1 MAGVNGVRSPLQ
13 THHGFKKD
21 SRVVPNGITGRR
33 RAGWC
38 CREVAI
44 ACIVVLECKPR
55 GLGASEVR
63 GMFGGAESPL
73 WDAIQYL
80 SLGLIVLWTARL
92 ARVKRRNPLIWGGV
106 ALLLIVV
113 TETLTDVT
121 PVIGMGPMV
130 ALLFLKPPPTA
141 ASAPAPEAVT
151 CPKCHAYHAS
161 GHSFCVNCGWELSRP
176 YVEDPHLTAESPM
189 SGVVEPP
196 TREAARTVAPAA
208 EPEAIKPD
216 PEEPAPEPEPEAQP
230 VAPSADPLA
239 PVTETPLAASPESR
253 EPEGNA
259 AYAGT
264 LAGDSAFSPPE
275 AVAPEA
281 VIPETVTVSASP
293 VFRRPITAA
302 GFTNLGLQLTGEGK
316 FQEAVDQFTKAIALD
331 SLYAEA
337 WAGRAE
343 AYRQLGLGSKAD
355 EDERQLQSLPA

>member
-1 MAGVNGVRSPLQ
+1 
-13 THHGFKKD
+13 
-21 SRVVPNGITGRR
+21 
-33 RAGWC
+33 
-38 CREVAI
+38 
-44 ACIVVLECKPR
+44 
-55 GLGASEVR
+55 
-63 GMFGGAESPL
+63 MFGGAESPL

-106 ALLLIVV
+106 ALLIIVV

-141 ASAPAPEAVT
+141 ASAPAPETVT

-176 YVEDPHLTAESPM
+176 YVEDPHLTGDSPM
-189 SGVVEPP
+189 SSVAEPP
-196 TREAARTVAPAA
+196 TREAARTVSPAA

-216 PEEPAPEPEPEAQP
+216 ADEPTPEPEPEAQP
-230 VAPSADPLA
+230 VAA
-239 PVTETPLAASPESR
+239 PAEPPTPVMETPIAASPESR
-253 EPEGNA
+253 EPEGDA

-264 LAGDSAFSPPE
+264 LAGDSIFSPTEPVVPE
-275 AVAPEA
+275 P
-281 VIPETVTVSASP
+281 VIPEPATAGASP

-302 GFTNLGLQLTGEGK
+302 GFTNLGLQLTVEGK

-343 AYRQLGLGSKAD
+343 AYHQMGLDSKAD
-355 EDERQLQSLPA
+355 EDQRQLQSPPA